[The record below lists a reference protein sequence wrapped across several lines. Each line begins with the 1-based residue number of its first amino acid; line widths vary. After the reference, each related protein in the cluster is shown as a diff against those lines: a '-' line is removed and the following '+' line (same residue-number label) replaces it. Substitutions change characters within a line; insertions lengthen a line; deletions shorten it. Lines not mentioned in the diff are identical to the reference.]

1 MPMVYPALSPEPMSI
16 DQLHVAVPVFRSA
29 RFTRPTPVGTHAVG
43 LDAVIVEVLLYTNF
57 TVAFLISPA
66 FGSYDGSPDTAVMSW
81 MVALSVT
88 LAELEV
94 ADDVEANIAPV

>member
-1 MPMVYPALSPEPMSI
+1 MPMVYPTLSPEPMSI

-66 FGSYDGSPDTAVMSW
+66 FGSYDGSLDTAREMSW
-81 MVALSVT
+81 VVALTVT
-88 LAELEV
+88 VAVREV
-94 ADDVEANIAPV
+94 ADDAE